1 MTFIEYLHKQI
12 KERSDAI
19 AVKSEEA
26 SLTYDELDKYS
37 NLVRES
43 IPSKKKVVAVY
54 TEQVPEIISMIVGI
68 VKSGAAFMVI
78 DKEFPLKRI
87 EYMLNNSEC
96 NTVIYNDLGNDE
108 KLEKLKQNNDI
119 TFVDYKNCLK
129 GKLQNSKEVCR
140 KCTDIQYIVYTSG
153 TTGNPKGV
161 MVTDENLANYIQWF
175 ISEFALTN
183 DESSIVV
190 SSLAFDLGY
199 SNVFPV
205 LAVGGTVNLLKK
217 TQYISPVKAINYIK
231 DNAVTFMKCTPSY
244 FNLMMN
250 YNDTGILDFGE
261 KFRFLVLGG
270 ENLKIKDV
278 SKFIKD
284 NPNIRVINHY
294 GPTETT
300 IGIAFSEI
308 SDLSLKKYKEKPFV
322 GYLIINTEVFIKD
335 DYGVLHDYEDC
346 KKNHIK
352 GELCIQSKS
361 TSAGYI
367 NNKELTN
374 EKFIVNGGHKGK
386 IYCTGDI
393 VHIENDGLI
402 NIMGREDSQVKI
414 NGYRVEVNEIKN
426 IMLEFASIDFAEID
440 VEDQDIIAY
449 IKESKN
455 IEYDELYDFLGERLS
470 TYMLPKRIYVV
481 KKIALTLNGK
491 IDFKIMKKSG
501 KLLQSNNP
509 ITKPETDMEKALYKL
524 WKQLLNCEE
533 EFSIEDN
540 FFSVGGTSI
549 LGIELLSYLN
559 LDNFEYQDLLEN
571 SSIKKL
577 ACVIEMKKG
586 SIKEIDE
593 LKMPDCLTDY
603 VDKKE
608 VRYMVKPFNK
618 VYYEDCIY
626 NAIFSAFD
634 YFNIE
639 LRYFLSHEL
648 PTLDES
654 NFIFKRDNNMVKI
667 DCHINK
673 VYGEDFIKGDFVG
686 NSNVIDKIRTA
697 LLNKNIPIV
706 RIDCYYEK
714 YRKEFYN
721 KSHFMHALCITGF
734 NDFEK
739 KLYALEHSNVNSL
752 DYKEIEISYQEV
764 INANFAYEYFTGY
777 TRESY
782 YEVSKI
788 KDSSYLQ
795 KDPVRDFVQYICK
808 HKSVLKKNISKT
820 NVVMVEGKFALDN
833 TELFSDRLI
842 QMRIFLKM
850 EIFKAELLVDDE
862 QVKNPI
868 IESNKIF
875 EKMFQIVLVK
885 KMRKQSLDLTE
896 TDKSNMKYAL
906 TLLREYFS
914 KLLKWADNKVE
925 EMSTNNKEI
934 KILENR
940 IKELFYQVTNIDQ
953 DIDVNRKLT
962 DYGINSITIIEFLV
976 KIEDEFD
983 IEFDIENMTVEKFE
997 SLHDLC
1003 DYVQSNSQ
1011 NLDNCKTY

>member
-1 MTFIEYLHKQI
+1 MTEKKIVGKLKSFNEVMYKDCFYHALIPTFRHFTGFIEPLLLNDICLEYSIENQDKVPTLIMKNASSQSY
-12 KERSDAI
+12 SDI
-19 AVKSEEA
+19 FEKFGISVKKSRI
-26 SLTYDELDKYS
+26 S
-37 NLVRES
+37 
-43 IPSKKKVVAVY
+43 SKK
-54 TEQVPEIISMIVGI
+54 MI
-68 VKSGAAFMVI
+68 
-78 DKEFPLKRI
+78 DHTI
-87 EYMLNNSEC
+87 EVLNNDGIAIIRIDCFYEPLRIDSYQKYHAGHVIPIYGYD
-96 NTVIYNDLGNDE
+96 NTRNMFDILEGDFVDSVVYDAK
-108 KLEKLKQNNDI
+108 KLEYEHVRNAYKGYIEEFKTHNHTYYEFKKVDNS
-119 TFVDYKNCLK
+119 VDYKKEYEVRKNNFTEYF
-129 GKLQNSKEVCR
+129 QSNS
-140 KCTDIQYIVYTSG
+140 D
-153 TTGNPKGV
+153 
-161 MVTDENLANYIQWF
+161 
-175 ISEFALTN
+175 
-183 DESSIVV
+183 
-190 SSLAFDLGY
+190 
-199 SNVFPV
+199 VF
-205 LAVGGTVNLLKK
+205 L
-217 TQYISPVKAINYIK
+217 
-231 DNAVTFMKCTPSY
+231 
-244 FNLMMN
+244 
-250 YNDTGILDFGE
+250 E
-261 KFRFLVLGG
+261 
-270 ENLKIKDV
+270 
-278 SKFIKD
+278 
-284 NPNIRVINHY
+284 
-294 GPTETT
+294 
-300 IGIAFSEI
+300 
-308 SDLSLKKYKEKPFV
+308 SLKE
-322 GYLIINTEVFIKD
+322 
-335 DYGVLHDYEDC
+335 
-346 KKNHIK
+346 
-352 GELCIQSKS
+352 
-361 TSAGYI
+361 I
-367 NNKELTN
+367 NNYKQKLSNYFANGINDNISTIVTSFNRMLDEVVVQKYLFSKLFELPSEYSVVIDETIRLTN

>member
-1 MTFIEYLHKQI
+1 MTFIECLHKQI
-12 KERSDAI
+12 KERPRSI
-19 AVKSEEA
+19 AVKSKEA
-26 SLTYDELDKYS
+26 SLTYEELDKCS
-37 NLVRES
+37 NLVRET
-43 IPSKKKVVAVY
+43 ILSKEKVVAVY
-54 TEQVPEIISMIVGI
+54 TEQVPEIIPMIVGI
-68 VKSGAAFMVI
+68 IKAGASFMVI

-87 EYMLNNSEC
+87 EYMLNNSGC
-96 NTVIYNDLGNDE
+96 HTVIYNSLGNDE
-108 KLEKLKQNNDI
+108 KLEKLKKNSDI

-140 KCTDIQYIVYTSG
+140 ECTDIQYIVYTSG

-161 MVTDENLANYIQWF
+161 MVTDGNLANYIQWF
-175 ISEFALTN
+175 ISEFALTSH
-183 DESSIVV
+183 DSSIVV

-217 TQYISPVKAINYIK
+217 TQYISPVRAINYIR

-244 FNLMMN
+244 FNLIMSC
-250 YNDTGILDFGE
+250 NDTGMLDFG
-261 KFRFLVLGG
+261 KRFRFLVLGG

-284 NPNIRVINHY
+284 NPDIRVINHY

-308 SDLSLKKYKEKPFV
+308 TELNLKKYRENPFV
-322 GYLIINTEVFIKD
+322 GYPIINTNVFIKD
-335 DYGVLHDYEDC
+335 NYGILHDYEEC
-346 KKNHIK
+346 KKNAIK

-374 EKFIVNGGHKGK
+374 EKFIVNDGHKEK

-393 VHIENDGLI
+393 VRIENDGLI

-414 NGYRVEVNEIKN
+414 NGYRVEINEIKN
-426 IMLEFASIDFAEID
+426 VMLEFSSIDFVEID
-440 VEDQDIIAY
+440 VEGQDIIAF
-449 IKESKN
+449 IKETKN
-455 IEYDELYDFLGERLS
+455 IQYDELFDFLGERLAK
-470 TYMLPKRIYVV
+470 YMLPKRIYVV

-501 KLLQSNNP
+501 KLLQPNKP
-509 ITKPETDMEKALYKL
+509 ITKPETDIEKALYKL
-524 WKQLLNCEE
+524 WKQILNCEL
-533 EFSIEDN
+533 EFSIEDD

-549 LGIELLSYLN
+549 LGIELLSCLN

-586 SIKEIDE
+586 SIKEIGK
-593 LKMPDCLTDY
+593 LKMPDYLTDY

-608 VRYMVKPFNK
+608 VRYKVKPFNE

-648 PTLDES
+648 PRIDEI
-654 NFIFKRDNNMVKI
+654 NYTFKRNSNKDKI

-686 NSNVIDKIRTA
+686 NGNIIDKIRMA
-697 LLNKNIPIV
+697 LLNTKIPIV

-739 KLYALEHSNVNSL
+739 KLYVLEHSNANSL
-752 DYKEIEISYQEV
+752 DYKEIEISYEEV

-782 YEVSKI
+782 YEVSNI

-795 KDPVRDFVQYICK
+795 KDPVRNFVQYICK
-808 HKSVLKKNISKT
+808 HKSVLQKDISKT
-820 NVVMVEGKFALDN
+820 NEVMAEEKFVVDN
-833 TELFSDRLI
+833 TELFCDRLT
-842 QMRIFLKM
+842 QMNIFLKM

-862 QVKNPI
+862 QVKNLI
-868 IESNKIF
+868 IKSYKIF
-875 EKMFQIVLVK
+875 EKMWKFVLIK
-885 KMRKQSLDLTE
+885 KMRKQTLDLTE
-896 TDKSNMKYAL
+896 IDNSNVKYAL
-906 TLLREYFS
+906 TLLREYFFN
-914 KLLKWADNKVE
+914 LLKWADNKVE
-925 EMSTNNKEI
+925 E
-934 KILENR
+934 
-940 IKELFYQVTNIDQ
+940 Y
-953 DIDVNRKLT
+953 
-962 DYGINSITIIEFLV
+962 EF
-976 KIEDEFD
+976 K
-983 IEFDIENMTVEKFE
+983 
-997 SLHDLC
+997 
-1003 DYVQSNSQ
+1003 Q
-1011 NLDNCKTY
+1011 